1 MANEGK
7 QQGYKP
13 EYQPSP
19 QKGNQRTTAVV
30 LSIVTCLFMCALGYE
45 IIQLNQQKASGTPP
59 APIGARNSGSEP
71 VRRTAYREPIASNY
85 DDDDEYMNYELKAL
99 REQNRRQASKIKSL
113 KQEIV
118 NRLQEQHDL
127 KATLFKQEG
136 DPRDKARIAELN
148 NQLAQKE
155 MVTMQLQ
162 HQLKELETEKQQ
174 FEKKMLHAEVTKEA
188 LTNMLEQQRS
198 VRDQEISKLKSQ
210 ISSLEKQ
217 REIENLS
224 ATSRLLQYED
234 TQQRL
239 KESVEES
246 GYAAFYLESEINHL
260 KEALVNSQQ
269 QRKEIEN
276 NLLEQLYNTVASLEL
291 TEVETAT
298 LKNKLRNAYV
308 RHNRSLKENNQK
320 ISRLEREIAEHRKHL
335 KEKNALFDSIHD
347 VYSVAL
353 IQTKTEIDDVGNLY
367 EEEKEKSQTLEN
379 ELAKEREVLQSLQKN
394 YRTLKKD
401 RKQALEVE
409 RKLDE
414 SNEKIAFLQA
424 ELDVHKF
431 SLAEREKHL
440 DQLHQG
446 KLALESKYQEKIQEL
461 SASLHHE
468 QANKS
473 TMELQIEYLSGK
485 LELENARHQSTRS
498 ALDEL
503 SATLRDLESQV
514 QHTAQ
519 TEDELKKSNIRAAA
533 LQKELERQ
541 QELLSSKERQIGSN
555 LQKEQDAIARLE
567 KELEANKD
575 AVYDKQMQLLAI
587 EQSKKDL
594 EQQLHT
600 HIASLT
606 KDLEQERSYIA
617 SLEKQLS
624 DTQNELRN
632 EKAAHESTKSVYTD
646 LNTTKKTLEEQN
658 RYNATLQK
666 SLEENKQKL
675 AELEAELDI
684 RQGVLETKDYH
695 LQSTVMKQSQ
705 VVSRLEQELARH
717 KSELEEKH
725 ETLNL
730 TSAEQ
735 KKLEQDL
742 TNRIAALTQELA
754 QERKQHDNILA
765 SVERELG
772 VEKAQVE
779 TLKKQIGTLQDQV
792 EKEKS
797 SYATL
802 RETLEE
808 SRLALLDQNALKDSL
823 NDQHRY
829 SARLE
834 KSLGESVARAD
845 MLQRS
850 IDDLTAQLQA
860 NDQRYQSLFKEEE
873 RKIAALLQEQQGAQN
888 LIIAREYEIQKLK
901 EELNLQVSLTESYD
915 QRVKEL
921 QNQES
926 ERVSQLKT
934 QINSYVALVDTKEE
948 MLREYKQ
955 REEEI
960 HHNLMSEI
968 AQLTNNVEKEA
979 QQSRNLREQM
989 RQVEERYV
997 AEQDHSRQIQ
1007 QQLERSEHTVATL
1020 ESELRQFQTERSH
1033 TSERIAELEAQV
1045 NDLLRSTRAKE
1056 TADAKRFDRFN
1067 HR

>member
-45 IIQLNQQKASGTPP
+45 IIQLNQQKAAGTPP
-59 APIGARNSGSEP
+59 SPVGNKRASGEPSRPI
-71 VRRTAYREPIASNY
+71 AYRESVSSDY
-85 DDDDEYMNYELKAL
+85 DDDDEYMNYEIKAL
-99 REQNRRQASKIKSL
+99 REQNRRQAAKIKSL

-162 HQLKELETEKQQ
+162 HQLKELEVEKQQ
-174 FEKKMLHAEVTKEA
+174 FDKKMLHAEVTKEA
-188 LTNMLEQQRS
+188 LTSMLEQQRS

-210 ISSLEKQ
+210 ISTLEKQ
-217 REIENLS
+217 REAENLN
-224 ATSRLLQYED
+224 ATSRMLQYED

-239 KESVEES
+239 RESVEDS
-246 GYAAFYLESEINHL
+246 NYAHFYLESEINHL
-260 KEALVNSQQ
+260 KESLASSQEE
-269 QRKEIEN
+269 RRSLEN
-276 NLLEQLYNTVASLEL
+276 DLLEQLYNTVASLEL
-291 TEVETAT
+291 TELETAT
-298 LKNKLRNAYV
+298 LKNKLRGAYV
-308 RHNRSLKENNQK
+308 KHNKSLKENNQK
-320 ISRLEREIAEHRKHL
+320 ISRLEKEIAEHRKHL

-353 IQTKTEIDDVGNLY
+353 IQTKTEIDDVANLY

-379 ELAKEREVLQSLQKN
+379 ELAKERDVLQTLQRN
-394 YRTLKKD
+394 YRNLKKD
-401 RKQALEVE
+401 RKLSLEVE
-409 RKLDE
+409 RKLVD

-424 ELDVHKF
+424 ELDVQKF

-440 DQLHQG
+440 DQLNQG
-446 KLALESKYQEKIQEL
+446 RTALESKYQDKIQEL
-461 SASLHHE
+461 SATLHHE
-468 QANKS
+468 QTNKS
-473 TMELQIEYLSGK
+473 NMEVHIEYLSGK
-485 LELENARHQSTRS
+485 LELENARHQTTKS
-498 ALDEL
+498 ALQEL
-503 SATLRDLESQV
+503 SSTLHDLESQV

-519 TEDELKKSNIRAAA
+519 TEDDLKKSNVRAIA

-541 QELLSSKERQIGSN
+541 QELLSSKEQQIGVN
-555 LQKEQDAIARLE
+555 LQKEQEAIARLE

-587 EQSKKDL
+587 EQSKKEL

-600 HIASLT
+600 HIKSLT
-606 KDLEQERSYIA
+606 SELEQERAYIA
-617 SLEKQLS
+617 SLE
-624 DTQNELRN
+624 NELRETQSELQQ
-632 EKAAHESTKSVYTD
+632 EKQAHESTKTVYTD

-658 RYNATLQK
+658 RYNASLQK

-705 VVSRLEQELARH
+705 VVSRLEQELSRH

-725 ETLNL
+725 QTLNL

-742 TNRIAALTQELA
+742 NNRITALTQELA
-754 QERKQHDNILA
+754 QEKKQHDNILS
-765 SVERELG
+765 SVERELS
-772 VEKAQVE
+772 VEKTQVD
-779 TLKKQIGTLQDQV
+779 TLKRQIATLNEQL
-792 EKEKS
+792 EKEQA

-808 SRLALLDQNALKDSL
+808 SRISLIDQTSLQDAL

-834 KSLGESVARAD
+834 KSLGESVSRAET
-845 MLQRS
+845 LQRS
-850 IDDLTAQLQA
+850 IDELNAQLQS
-860 NDQRYQSLFKEEE
+860 NDQRYESLLKQE
-873 RKIAALLQEQQGAQN
+873 KQNIVSLLQEQQGAQN
-888 LIIAREYEIQKLK
+888 LITAREYEIQKLK

-915 QRVKEL
+915 NRIKEL

-960 HHNLMSEI
+960 HNSLMNEI
-968 AQLTNNVEKEA
+968 AQLTNNVESEA
-979 QQSRNLREQM
+979 QQSKHLRDQM
-989 RQVEERYV
+989 RTVEERYT
-997 AEQDHSRQIQ
+997 AEQNHSKQIQ
-1007 QQLERSEHTVATL
+1007 EQLERSEHTVATL
-1020 ESELRQFQTERSH
+1020 ESELRQFQTERTH
-1033 TSERIAELEAQV
+1033 TSERIAELETQL
-1045 NDLLRSTRAKE
+1045 NELLRSARAKE